1 MLTRKD
7 TLTTSLVADKD
18 ASVLT
23 IPTPTIETGVALS
36 TQLTDVAA
44 LTGNQKLVKKTEK
57 VQQQVSEVRQ
67 GISLA
72 QESIARIE
80 RWGKKRSEPKALTAG
95 SRTIEDR
102 EQGISP
108 KALSVLG
115 VSPSGLQ
122 FTLEAGGLPGDT
134 FEVVS
139 FNLTESYSQVF
150 QLHVEAL
157 SRNPGVS
164 GVLNGQAVLR
174 VWQDGKP
181 LREIRGMV
189 SEFEAGDS
197 GFHHTAYRL
206 LITSDLWRLT
216 LRNNSRIFQQKDI
229 QTILST
235 VLSEN
240 SVAQY
245 SFMLT
250 DSHPEREFCVQY
262 RETDFEFFNRLT
274 AEEGIF
280 YYVNAKGM
288 LILTDDAATLSGRI
302 QLSYNPN
309 KNAQLQEKT
318 VNRFTHSHKIRT
330 SRAVLRDYTF
340 KKPKWKAEFEVG
352 GGYEHYD
359 YPGRFKDA
367 RGKQYTGY
375 RLDSLR
381 RDVDIGWGETNSPQL
396 YAGGLL
402 QLRAHPNE
410 EFNRVWQLTSV
421 SYHGEQPQGGKQ
433 EAGDKATI
441 LLGTFEVIPRHQTWR
456 PYQRT
461 KPRVEG
467 PQIAVVTGP
476 PGEEIYT
483 DNFGRVRLQFL
494 WDREGKYDDHS
505 SCWIRVA
512 QPWAGKG
519 WGMIAI
525 PRVGQEVV
533 VDFLDGDP
541 DQPIVTG
548 RTYHANMPLPAEL
561 PKHKTQMHL
570 MSQTYKGGGYNG
582 MVMED
587 KKGRQ
592 RLDFQAQKDM
602 NTLVLNNRTTKVK
615 GNHTETVKGEQKL
628 SVQQT
633 RLKNVVGNET
643 VDIGAEQIVTVGKD
657 YRLKVKNELFM
668 KSDLESIIF
677 ETAGARLT
685 LHKEGN
691 IALEA
696 KEVRIL
702 GKPVE
707 LNPGGAATSSAE
719 ADSVPA
725 SDAGAVSDA
734 EKAKAIAE
742 YEAANPENAQKVN
755 NFLAPLEEKDR
766 NEIKYLMY
774 TAKEPYRSLG
784 MKYLDK
790 MRIVP
795 NNNKE
800 GYFQAD
806 GNFMTVDF
814 SQDRNNPRGNYY
826 TFFHE
831 LGHGIDYYGGR
842 DKLNMFQRAFK
853 SSSEEFLSEF
863 HQYNGK
869 TLSEHNI
876 EDAANYVRKTGA
888 GYYSKSYEQLSG
900 AEKTSVDNITTILTD
915 PTKKISDV
923 STNDK
928 AVYTATVK
936 NINSNLQGAANES
949 ASDVYGGVSGL
960 QMSGSWSHRQS
971 YWVNSGKVI
980 NTTNKESFAEYYGRQ
995 MILDPEK
1002 SDGLNSIKQYLPKS
1016 TEHLEQIIIDLAK

>member
-1 MLTRKD
+1 
-7 TLTTSLVADKD
+7 
-18 ASVLT
+18 
-23 IPTPTIETGVALS
+23 
-36 TQLTDVAA
+36 
-44 LTGNQKLVKKTEK
+44 
-57 VQQQVSEVRQ
+57 
-67 GISLA
+67 
-72 QESIARIE
+72 
-80 RWGKKRSEPKALTAG
+80 
-95 SRTIEDR
+95 
-102 EQGISP
+102 
-108 KALSVLG
+108 
-115 VSPSGLQ
+115 
-122 FTLEAGGLPGDT
+122 
-134 FEVVS
+134 
-139 FNLTESYSQVF
+139 
-150 QLHVEAL
+150 
-157 SRNPGVS
+157 
-164 GVLNGQAVLR
+164 
-174 VWQDGKP
+174 
-181 LREIRGMV
+181 
-189 SEFEAGDS
+189 
-197 GFHHTAYRL
+197 
-206 LITSDLWRLT
+206 
-216 LRNNSRIFQQKDI
+216 
-229 QTILST
+229 
-235 VLSEN
+235 
-240 SVAQY
+240 
-245 SFMLT
+245 
-250 DSHPEREFCVQY
+250 
-262 RETDFEFFNRLT
+262 
-274 AEEGIF
+274 
-280 YYVNAKGM
+280 M

-318 VNRFTHSHKIRT
+318 VNRFTHSHKVRT

-402 QLRAHPNE
+402 QLTAHPNE

-467 PQIAVVTGP
+467 PQIAIVTGP

-570 MSQTYKGGGYNG
+570 MSQTYKGSGYNG

-702 GKPVE
+702 CEPVE
-707 LNPGGAATSSAE
+707 LNPGG
-719 ADSVPA
+719 SV
-725 SDAGAVSDA
+725 
-734 EKAKAIAE
+734 
-742 YEAANPENAQKVN
+742 
-755 NFLAPLEEKDR
+755 
-766 NEIKYLMY
+766 
-774 TAKEPYRSLG
+774 
-784 MKYLDK
+784 
-790 MRIVP
+790 
-795 NNNKE
+795 
-800 GYFQAD
+800 
-806 GNFMTVDF
+806 
-814 SQDRNNPRGNYY
+814 
-826 TFFHE
+826 
-831 LGHGIDYYGGR
+831 
-842 DKLNMFQRAFK
+842 
-853 SSSEEFLSEF
+853 LSESS
-863 HQYNGK
+863 GESD
-869 TLSEHNI
+869 SED
-876 EDAANYVRKTGA
+876 EGT
-888 GYYSKSYEQLSG
+888 
-900 AEKTSVDNITTILTD
+900 
-915 PTKKISDV
+915 
-923 STNDK
+923 
-928 AVYTATVK
+928 
-936 NINSNLQGAANES
+936 
-949 ASDVYGGVSGL
+949 
-960 QMSGSWSHRQS
+960 
-971 YWVNSGKVI
+971 
-980 NTTNKESFAEYYGRQ
+980 
-995 MILDPEK
+995 
-1002 SDGLNSIKQYLPKS
+1002 
-1016 TEHLEQIIIDLAK
+1016 

>member
-1 MLTRKD
+1 MAKKTSSEMLTRKD

-102 EQGISP
+102 EQGI
-108 KALSVLG
+108 
-115 VSPSGLQ
+115 SPSGLQ

-318 VNRFTHSHKIRT
+318 VNRFTHSHKVRT

-402 QLRAHPNE
+402 QLTAHPNE

-467 PQIAVVTGP
+467 PQIAIVTGP

-702 GKPVE
+702 GEPVE
-707 LNPGGAATSSAE
+707 LNPGGSVLSESSGESESEGEGTESGPKGASSLIAGDNKAGKVAGKGKGTGCAGVPSMPSKIAQVAKQIPGIVAAVGGVIAAAGRSSGGSNNSETSSSSNE
-719 ADSVPA
+719 IDNQNIPKGEGVDADISTLTA
-725 SDAGAVSDA
+725 SLNGD
-734 EKAKAIAE
+734 IAE
-742 YEAANPENAQKVN
+742 NVEKTEKKKSNYTLKVITNENSWAEDGDQQIHALPFVGTHAGLILIDN
-755 NFLAPLEEKDR
+755 NDSSKSILYDPNGSYQG
-766 NEIKYLMY
+766 NEPRGTGDYFIGEGIGFNSDDY
-774 TAKEPYRSLG
+774 
-784 MKYLDK
+784 MKYQYEDGKNVQVHTFNISDK
-790 MRIVP
+790 EAKRIT
-795 NNNKE
+795 
-800 GYFQAD
+800 D
-806 GNFMTVDF
+806 
-814 SQDRNNPRGNYY
+814 
-826 TFFHE
+826 
-831 LGHGIDYYGGR
+831 
-842 DKLNMFQRAFK
+842 
-853 SSSEEFLSEF
+853 
-863 HQYNGK
+863 
-869 TLSEHNI
+869 NI
-876 EDAANYVRKTGA
+876 EEGCGGGMSCSICTSQVLDGGDETFKDLGLHRRPYALG
-888 GYYSKSYEQLSG
+888 EQLR
-900 AEKTSVDNITTILTD
+900 NI
-915 PTKKISDV
+915 KKGS
-923 STNDK
+923 
-928 AVYTATVK
+928 K
-936 NINSNLQGAANES
+936 NE
-949 ASDVYGGVSGL
+949 
-960 QMSGSWSHRQS
+960 
-971 YWVNSGKVI
+971 
-980 NTTNKESFAEYYGRQ
+980 
-995 MILDPEK
+995 
-1002 SDGLNSIKQYLPKS
+1002 
-1016 TEHLEQIIIDLAK
+1016 